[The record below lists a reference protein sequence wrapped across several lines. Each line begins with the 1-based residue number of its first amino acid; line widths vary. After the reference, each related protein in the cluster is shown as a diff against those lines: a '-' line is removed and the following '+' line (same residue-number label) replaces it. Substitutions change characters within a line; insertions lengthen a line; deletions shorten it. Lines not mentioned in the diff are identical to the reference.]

1 MIAIIVQAR
10 TRSSRLPGKVLKKLY
25 KDETILDLCIENL
38 KSLNYKTIIATTT
51 NEADE
56 SIIRIAKKNFVD
68 YYCGNENDVL
78 QRFID
83 CAIEFDISEIIR
95 VTSDNIFIQ
104 PSLISP
110 LIEHNHSD
118 LDYISYKIGNKNVVL
133 THWGFFG
140 EYVTLEALKKVK
152 SLTKEKKDLEHVTY
166 YIYNHPDEFNIE
178 LWDVPKELNRNDI
191 RLTIDTIEDF
201 KICQKVLNFLKQK
214 DFETNYQNI
223 LEYINKNPDIL
234 EEMKAQITYHE
245 MFKT

>member
-10 TRSSRLPGKVLKKLY
+10 TGSSRLPGKILKKIN
-25 KDETILDLCIENL
+25 KDETILDLCIKNL
-38 KSLNYKTIIATTT
+38 KSLNYKIIIATTT
-51 NEADE
+51 NEADK
-56 SIIRIAKKNFVD
+56 SIIRIAKKNLVD

-110 LIEHNHSD
+110 LIERNHSD

-166 YIYNHPDEFNIE
+166 YIYNHPDEFNIK
-178 LWDVPKELNRNDI
+178 LWEVPKELNRNDI

-214 DFETNYQNI
+214 DFQTNYQNI
-223 LEYINKNPDIL
+223 LDYINKNPDIL
-234 EEMKAQITYHE
+234 EEMKAQITYNE